1 TDVNGNK
8 TETTFTITVT
18 DTTAPTVE
26 AIPDQE
32 KEVNTPIDTITI
44 KGEDNSGK
52 PVTNEVSGLP
62 EGVTYD
68 PETST
73 ISGSPT
79 EVGEYPVTVVTTDA
93 NGNKTETTFTITVT
107 DKTAPTVEAI
117 PDQEKEVNTPID
129 SITIQSEDN
138 SGKPVTNE
146 VSGLP
151 EGVTYD
157 PETSTI
163 SGSPTEVG

>member
-1 TDVNGNK
+1 TTDANGNK

-18 DTTAPTVE
+18 DKTAPTVE
-26 AIPDQE
+26 NIPDQE

-44 KGEDNSGK
+44 QSEDNSGK

-93 NGNKTETTFTITVT
+93 
-107 DKTAPTVEAI
+107 
-117 PDQEKEVNTPID
+117 
-129 SITIQSEDN
+129 
-138 SGKPVTNE
+138 
-146 VSGLP
+146 
-151 EGVTYD
+151 
-157 PETSTI
+157 
-163 SGSPTEVG
+163 